1 MRSNEY
7 LIELRDVC
15 VYFTERV
22 GLLGKRVTKALDH
35 VNLSISDGDVIAVVG
50 ESGAG
55 KTTMGRVILGLQKPT
70 SGIALFRGKDIY
82 SLKGREFE
90 EFRRRVQ
97 WVPQD
102 PYSSLD
108 PSLTIG
114 EQLIAPIRRWN
125 PKVDASARA
134 QELLRLAGLVPPS
147 FYMNKYPHQ
156 LSGGQRQR
164 IAIARSLASNPRLIV
179 ADEPVTMIDSS
190 LRISF
195 INTFI
200 ELMRVVNLS
209 LVFITHDIAL
219 ARILLLKSGK
229 GRVVILKDGRIVEE
243 GDINEIVSNPRDEY
257 TKVLVNAAPDLKK
270 WLKGYEKRSEPSL

>member
-1 MRSNEY
+1 MRSDEY

-22 GLLGKRVTKALDH
+22 GLFGKRVTKALDH
-35 VNLSISDGDVIAVVG
+35 VNLGIRDNDVIAVVG

-55 KTTMGRVILGLQKPT
+55 KTTMGRVILGLQRPT
-70 SGIALFRGKDIY
+70 SGLALFKGKDIY

-90 EFRRRVQ
+90 EFRRSVQ

-108 PSLTIG
+108 PSLTVG
-114 EQLIAPIRRWN
+114 EQLMAPIRRWN
-125 PKVDASARA
+125 PKVNAETRA
-134 QELLRLAGLVPPS
+134 EELLRLVGLVPPS

-164 IAIARSLASNPRLIV
+164 VAIARSLASNPRLIV

-190 LRISF
+190 LRIGF

-200 ELMRVVNLS
+200 ELMHRSSLS
-209 LVFITHDIAL
+209 LVFITHDLAL
-219 ARILLLKSGK
+219 ARVLLLKSGR
-229 GRVVILKDGRIVEE
+229 GRVVILRNGRIVEE
-243 GDINEIVSNPRDEY
+243 GDINEIISNPKDEY
-257 TKVLVNAAPDLKK
+257 TKVLINAAPDLKR
-270 WLKGYEKRSEPSL
+270 WLKNREEGVNG

>member
-7 LIELRDVC
+7 LIELKDVS

-22 GLLGKRVTKALDH
+22 GLLSKRVTKALDH
-35 VNLSISDGDVIAVVG
+35 VNLRVSDGDVIAVVG

-70 SGIALFRGKDIY
+70 SGVALFRGKDIY
-82 SLKGREFE
+82 SLKGRNFE
-90 EFRRRVQ
+90 EFRREVQ

-114 EQLIAPIRRWN
+114 EQLMAPIRRWN
-125 PKVDASARA
+125 PKIDASARA
-134 QELLRLAGLVPPS
+134 QELLRLVGLVPPS

-164 IAIARSLASNPRLIV
+164 IAIARSLASNPRLII

-200 ELMRVVNLS
+200 DLIRIVNLS
-209 LVFITHDIAL
+209 LIFITHDIAL
-219 ARILLLKSGK
+219 ARILLLKSSK
-229 GRVVILKDGRIVEE
+229 GRIVILKDGRIVEE
-243 GDINEIVSNPRDEY
+243 GDINEIISNPKDEY
-257 TKVLVNAAPDLKK
+257 TKVLINAAPDLKR
-270 WLKGYEKRSEPSL
+270 WLKAYGEQ

>member
-1 MRSNEY
+1 MRSDEY

-22 GLLGKRVTKALDH
+22 GLFGKRVTKALDH
-35 VNLSISDGDVIAVVG
+35 VNLGIRDNDVIAVVG

-55 KTTMGRVILGLQKPT
+55 KTTMGRVILGLQRPT
-70 SGIALFRGKDIY
+70 SGLALFKGKDIY

-90 EFRRRVQ
+90 EFRRSVQ

-108 PSLTIG
+108 PSLTVG
-114 EQLIAPIRRWN
+114 EQLMAPIRRWN
-125 PKVDASARA
+125 PKVNAETRA
-134 QELLRLAGLVPPS
+134 EELLRLVGLVPPS

-164 IAIARSLASNPRLIV
+164 VAIARSLASNPRLIV

-190 LRISF
+190 LRIGF

-200 ELMRVVNLS
+200 ELMHKSSLS
-209 LVFITHDIAL
+209 LVFITHDLAL
-219 ARILLLKSGK
+219 ARILLLKSGR
-229 GRVVILKDGRIVEE
+229 GRVVILRNGRIVEE
-243 GDINEIVSNPRDEY
+243 GDINEIISNPKDEY
-257 TKVLVNAAPDLKK
+257 TKVLINAAPDLKR
-270 WLKGYEKRSEPSL
+270 WLKNREEGV

>member
-1 MRSNEY
+1 MGSDEY
-7 LIELRDVC
+7 LVELKDVC

-22 GLLGKRVTKALDH
+22 GLFRKRVIKALDH
-35 VNLSISDGDVIAVVG
+35 VSLGIRENDVIAVVG

-70 SGIALFRGKDIY
+70 SGLALFRGKDIY
-82 SLKGREFE
+82 SLRGREFE
-90 EFRRRVQ
+90 EFRRSVQ

-114 EQLIAPIRRWN
+114 EQLMAPIRRWN
-125 PKVDASARA
+125 PKVNAEARA
-134 QELLRLAGLVPPS
+134 EELLKLVGLVPPS

-164 IAIARSLASNPRLIV
+164 VAIARSLASNPRLIV

-190 LRISF
+190 LRIGF
-195 INTFI
+195 VNTFI
-200 ELMRVVNLS
+200 ELMRRSSLS
-209 LVFITHDIAL
+209 LVFITHDLAL
-219 ARILLLKSGK
+219 ARILLLKSGR
-229 GRVVILKDGRIVEE
+229 GRIVILRNGRIVEE
-243 GDINEIVSNPRDEY
+243 GDVNEIINNPKDEY
-257 TKVLVNAAPDLKK
+257 TKVLINAAPDLKR
-270 WLKGYEKRSEPSL
+270 WLKNREEGV

>member
-1 MRSNEY
+1 MGSDEY
-7 LIELRDVC
+7 LVELKDVC

-22 GLLGKRVTKALDH
+22 GLFRKRVIKALDH
-35 VNLSISDGDVIAVVG
+35 VNLGIRENDVIAVVG

-70 SGIALFRGKDIY
+70 SGLALFRGKDIY
-82 SLKGREFE
+82 SLRGREFE
-90 EFRRRVQ
+90 EFRRSVQ

-114 EQLIAPIRRWN
+114 EQLMAPIRRWN
-125 PKVDASARA
+125 PKVNAEARA
-134 QELLRLAGLVPPS
+134 EELLKLVGLVPPS

-164 IAIARSLASNPRLIV
+164 VAIARSLASNPRLIV

-190 LRISF
+190 LRVGF
-195 INTFI
+195 VNTFI
-200 ELMRVVNLS
+200 ELMRRSSLS
-209 LVFITHDIAL
+209 LIFITHDLAL
-219 ARILLLKSGK
+219 ARILLLKSGR
-229 GRVVILKDGRIVEE
+229 GRIVILRNGRIVEE
-243 GDINEIVSNPRDEY
+243 GDVNEIINNPKDEY
-257 TKVLVNAAPDLKK
+257 TKVLINAAPDLKR
-270 WLKGYEKRSEPSL
+270 WLKNREEGV

>member
-1 MRSNEY
+1 MRSDEY

-22 GLLGKRVTKALDH
+22 GLFGKRVTKALDH
-35 VNLSISDGDVIAVVG
+35 VNLGIRDNDVIAVVG

-55 KTTMGRVILGLQKPT
+55 KTTMGRVILGLQRPT
-70 SGIALFRGKDIY
+70 SGLALFKGKDIY

-90 EFRRRVQ
+90 EFRRSVQ

-108 PSLTIG
+108 PSLTVG
-114 EQLIAPIRRWN
+114 EQLMAPIRRWN
-125 PKVDASARA
+125 PKVNAETRA
-134 QELLRLAGLVPPS
+134 EELLKLVGLVPPS

-164 IAIARSLASNPRLIV
+164 VAIARSLASNPRLIV

-190 LRISF
+190 LRIGF

-200 ELMRVVNLS
+200 ELMHKSNLS
-209 LVFITHDIAL
+209 LVFITHDLAL
-219 ARILLLKSGK
+219 ARVLLLKSGK
-229 GRVVILKDGRIVEE
+229 GRVVILRNGRIVEE
-243 GDINEIVSNPRDEY
+243 GDINEIISNPKDEY
-257 TKVLVNAAPDLKK
+257 TKVLINAAPDLKR
-270 WLKGYEKRSEPSL
+270 WLKNREEGVNG

>member
-1 MRSNEY
+1 MRSDEY

-22 GLLGKRVTKALDH
+22 GLFGKRVTKALDH
-35 VNLSISDGDVIAVVG
+35 VNLGIRDNDVIAVVG

-55 KTTMGRVILGLQKPT
+55 KTTMGRVILGLQRPT
-70 SGIALFRGKDIY
+70 SGLALFKGKDIY
-82 SLKGREFE
+82 SLRGREFE
-90 EFRRRVQ
+90 EFRRSVQ

-108 PSLTIG
+108 PSLTVG
-114 EQLIAPIRRWN
+114 EQLMAPIRRWN
-125 PKVDASARA
+125 PKVNAETRA
-134 QELLRLAGLVPPS
+134 EELLRLVGLVPPS

-164 IAIARSLASNPRLIV
+164 VAIARSLASNPRLIV

-190 LRISF
+190 LRIGF

-200 ELMRVVNLS
+200 ELMHRSSLS
-209 LVFITHDIAL
+209 LVFITHDLAL
-219 ARILLLKSGK
+219 ARILLLKSGR
-229 GRVVILKDGRIVEE
+229 GRVVILRNGRIVEE
-243 GDINEIVSNPRDEY
+243 GDINEIISNPKDEY
-257 TKVLVNAAPDLKK
+257 TKVLINAAPDLKR
-270 WLKGYEKRSEPSL
+270 WLKNREEGV

>member
-1 MRSNEY
+1 MRSDEY

-22 GLLGKRVTKALDH
+22 GLFGKRVTKALDH
-35 VNLSISDGDVIAVVG
+35 VNLGIRDNDVIAVVG

-55 KTTMGRVILGLQKPT
+55 KTTMGRVILGLQRPT
-70 SGIALFRGKDIY
+70 SGLALFKGKDIY
-82 SLKGREFE
+82 SLRGREFE
-90 EFRRRVQ
+90 EFRRSVQ

-114 EQLIAPIRRWN
+114 EQLMAPIRRWN
-125 PKVDASARA
+125 PKVNAEARA
-134 QELLRLAGLVPPS
+134 EELLKLVGLVPPS

-164 IAIARSLASNPRLIV
+164 VAIARSLASNPRLIV

-190 LRISF
+190 LRIGF

-200 ELMRVVNLS
+200 ELMHRSSLS
-209 LVFITHDIAL
+209 LVFITHDLAL
-219 ARILLLKSGK
+219 ARVLLLKSGR
-229 GRVVILKDGRIVEE
+229 GRVVILRNGRIVEE
-243 GDINEIVSNPRDEY
+243 GDINEIISNPKDEY
-257 TKVLVNAAPDLKK
+257 TKVLINAAPDLKR
-270 WLKGYEKRSEPSL
+270 WLKNREEGV

>member
-1 MRSNEY
+1 MGSDEY
-7 LIELRDVC
+7 LVELKDVC

-22 GLLGKRVTKALDH
+22 GLFRKRVIKALDH
-35 VNLSISDGDVIAVVG
+35 VNLGIRENDVIAVVG

-70 SGIALFRGKDIY
+70 SGLALFRGKDIY
-82 SLKGREFE
+82 SLRGREFE
-90 EFRRRVQ
+90 EFRRSVQ

-125 PKVDASARA
+125 PKVNAEARA
-134 QELLRLAGLVPPS
+134 EELLKLVGLVPPS

-164 IAIARSLASNPRLIV
+164 VAIARSLASNPRLII

-190 LRISF
+190 LRIGF
-195 INTFI
+195 VNTFI
-200 ELMRVVNLS
+200 ELMRRSSLS
-209 LVFITHDIAL
+209 LIFITHDLAL
-219 ARILLLKSGK
+219 ARILLLKSGR
-229 GRVVILKDGRIVEE
+229 GRIVILRNGKIVEE
-243 GDINEIVSNPRDEY
+243 GDVNEIINNPKDEY
-257 TKVLVNAAPDLKK
+257 TKVLINAAPDLKR
-270 WLKGYEKRSEPSL
+270 WLKNREEGM

>member
-1 MRSNEY
+1 MRSDEY

-22 GLLGKRVTKALDH
+22 GLFGKRVTKALDH
-35 VNLSISDGDVIAVVG
+35 VNLGIRDNDVIAVVG

-70 SGIALFRGKDIY
+70 SGLALFRGKDIY
-82 SLKGREFE
+82 SLRGREFE
-90 EFRRRVQ
+90 EFRRSVQ

-108 PSLTIG
+108 PSLTVG
-114 EQLIAPIRRWN
+114 EQLMAPIRRWN
-125 PKVDASARA
+125 PKVNAETRA
-134 QELLRLAGLVPPS
+134 EELLKLVGLVPPS

-164 IAIARSLASNPRLIV
+164 VAIARSLASNPRLIV

-190 LRISF
+190 LRIGF
-195 INTFI
+195 VNTFI
-200 ELMRVVNLS
+200 ELMRRSSLS
-209 LVFITHDIAL
+209 LVFITHDLAL
-219 ARILLLKSGK
+219 ARILLLKSGR
-229 GRVVILKDGRIVEE
+229 GRIVILRNGRIVEE
-243 GDINEIVSNPRDEY
+243 GDVNEIINNPKDEY
-257 TKVLVNAAPDLKK
+257 TKVLINAAPDLKR
-270 WLKGYEKRSEPSL
+270 WLKNREEGV

>member
-1 MRSNEY
+1 MGSDEY
-7 LIELRDVC
+7 LVELKDVC

-22 GLLGKRVTKALDH
+22 GLFRKSVIKALDH
-35 VNLSISDGDVIAVVG
+35 VNLGIRENDVIAVVG

-70 SGIALFRGKDIY
+70 SGLALFRGKDIY
-82 SLKGREFE
+82 SLRGREFE
-90 EFRRRVQ
+90 EFRRSVQ

-114 EQLIAPIRRWN
+114 EQLMAPIRRWN
-125 PKVDASARA
+125 PKVNAEARA
-134 QELLRLAGLVPPS
+134 EELLKLVGLVPPS

-164 IAIARSLASNPRLIV
+164 VAIARSLASNPRLIV

-190 LRISF
+190 LRIGF
-195 INTFI
+195 VNTFI
-200 ELMRVVNLS
+200 ELMRRSSLS
-209 LVFITHDIAL
+209 LVFITHDLAL
-219 ARILLLKSGK
+219 ARILLLKSGR
-229 GRVVILKDGRIVEE
+229 GRIVILRNGRIVEE
-243 GDINEIVSNPRDEY
+243 GDVNEIINNPKDEY
-257 TKVLVNAAPDLKK
+257 TKVLINAAPDLKR
-270 WLKGYEKRSEPSL
+270 WLKNREEGV

>member
-1 MRSNEY
+1 MRSDEY

-22 GLLGKRVTKALDH
+22 GLFGKRVTKALDH
-35 VNLSISDGDVIAVVG
+35 VNLGIRDNDVIAVVG

-55 KTTMGRVILGLQKPT
+55 KTTMGRVILGLQRPT
-70 SGIALFRGKDIY
+70 SGLALFKGKDIY

-90 EFRRRVQ
+90 EFRRSVQ

-108 PSLTIG
+108 PSLTVG
-114 EQLIAPIRRWN
+114 EQLMAPIRRWN
-125 PKVDASARA
+125 PKVNAETRA
-134 QELLRLAGLVPPS
+134 EELLRLVGLVPPS

-164 IAIARSLASNPRLIV
+164 VAIARSLASNPRLIV

-190 LRISF
+190 LRIGF

-200 ELMRVVNLS
+200 ELMHRSSLS
-209 LVFITHDIAL
+209 LVFITHDLAL
-219 ARILLLKSGK
+219 ARILLLKSGR
-229 GRVVILKDGRIVEE
+229 GRVVILRNGRIVEE
-243 GDINEIVSNPRDEY
+243 GDINEIISNPKDEY
-257 TKVLVNAAPDLKK
+257 TKVLINAAPDLKR
-270 WLKGYEKRSEPSL
+270 WLKNREEGV

>member
-1 MRSNEY
+1 MRSDEY

-22 GLLGKRVTKALDH
+22 GLFGKRVTKALDH
-35 VNLSISDGDVIAVVG
+35 VNLGIRDNDVIAVVG

-55 KTTMGRVILGLQKPT
+55 KTTMGRVILGLQRPT
-70 SGIALFRGKDIY
+70 SGLALFKGKDIY

-90 EFRRRVQ
+90 EFRRSVQ

-108 PSLTIG
+108 PSLTVG
-114 EQLIAPIRRWN
+114 EQLMAPIRRWN
-125 PKVDASARA
+125 PKVNAETRA
-134 QELLRLAGLVPPS
+134 EELLKLVGLVPPS

-164 IAIARSLASNPRLIV
+164 VAIARSLASNPRLIV

-190 LRISF
+190 LRIGF

-200 ELMRVVNLS
+200 ELMHRSSLS
-209 LVFITHDIAL
+209 LVFITHDLAL
-219 ARILLLKSGK
+219 ARILLLKSGR
-229 GRVVILKDGRIVEE
+229 GRVVILRNGRIVEE
-243 GDINEIVSNPRDEY
+243 GDINEIISNPKDEY
-257 TKVLVNAAPDLKK
+257 TKVLINAAPDLKR
-270 WLKGYEKRSEPSL
+270 WLKNREEGV

>member
-1 MRSNEY
+1 MRSDEY

-22 GLLGKRVTKALDH
+22 GLFGKRVTKALDH
-35 VNLSISDGDVIAVVG
+35 VNLGIRDNDVIAVVG

-55 KTTMGRVILGLQKPT
+55 KTTMGRVILGLQRPT
-70 SGIALFRGKDIY
+70 SGLALFRGKDIY
-82 SLKGREFE
+82 SLRGREFE
-90 EFRRRVQ
+90 EFRRSVQ

-108 PSLTIG
+108 PSLTVG
-114 EQLIAPIRRWN
+114 EQLMAPIRRWN
-125 PKVDASARA
+125 SKVNAETRA
-134 QELLRLAGLVPPS
+134 EELLRLVGLVPPS

-164 IAIARSLASNPRLIV
+164 VAIARSLASNPRLIV

-190 LRISF
+190 LRIGF

-200 ELMRVVNLS
+200 ELMRRSSLS
-209 LVFITHDIAL
+209 LVFITHDLAL
-219 ARILLLKSGK
+219 ARVLLLKSGR
-229 GRVVILKDGRIVEE
+229 GRVVILRNGRIIEE
-243 GDINEIVSNPRDEY
+243 GDINEIISNPKDEY
-257 TKVLVNAAPDLKK
+257 AKVLINAAPDLKR
-270 WLKGYEKRSEPSL
+270 WLKNREESV

>member
-1 MRSNEY
+1 MRSDEY

-22 GLLGKRVTKALDH
+22 GLFGKRVTKALDH
-35 VNLSISDGDVIAVVG
+35 VNLGIRDNDVIAVVG

-55 KTTMGRVILGLQKPT
+55 KTTMGRVILGLQRPT
-70 SGIALFRGKDIY
+70 SGLALFKGKDIY

-90 EFRRRVQ
+90 EFRRSVQ

-108 PSLTIG
+108 PSLTVG
-114 EQLIAPIRRWN
+114 EQLMAPIRRWN
-125 PKVDASARA
+125 PKVNAETRA
-134 QELLRLAGLVPPS
+134 EELLRLVGLVPPS

-164 IAIARSLASNPRLIV
+164 VAIARSLASNPRLIV

-190 LRISF
+190 LRIGF

-200 ELMRVVNLS
+200 ELMRRSSLS
-209 LVFITHDIAL
+209 LVFITHDLAL
-219 ARILLLKSGK
+219 ARVLLLKSGR
-229 GRVVILKDGRIVEE
+229 GRVVILRNGRIVEE
-243 GDINEIVSNPRDEY
+243 GDINEIISNPKDEY
-257 TKVLVNAAPDLKK
+257 TKVLINAAPDLKR
-270 WLKGYEKRSEPSL
+270 WLKNREGGV

>member
-1 MRSNEY
+1 MRSDEY

-22 GLLGKRVTKALDH
+22 GLFGKRVTKALDH
-35 VNLSISDGDVIAVVG
+35 VNLGIRDNDVIAVVG

-70 SGIALFRGKDIY
+70 SGLALFRGKDIY
-82 SLKGREFE
+82 SLRGREFE
-90 EFRRRVQ
+90 EFRRSVQ

-108 PSLTIG
+108 PSLTVG
-114 EQLIAPIRRWN
+114 EQLMAPIRRWN
-125 PKVDASARA
+125 PKVNAETRA
-134 QELLRLAGLVPPS
+134 EELLKLVGLVPPS

-164 IAIARSLASNPRLIV
+164 VAIARSLASNPRLIV

-190 LRISF
+190 LRIGF

-200 ELMRVVNLS
+200 ELMHRSSLS
-209 LVFITHDIAL
+209 LVFITHDLAL
-219 ARILLLKSGK
+219 ARILLLKSGR
-229 GRVVILKDGRIVEE
+229 GRVVILRNGRIVEE
-243 GDINEIVSNPRDEY
+243 GDINEIISNPKDEY
-257 TKVLVNAAPDLKK
+257 TKVLINAAPDLKR
-270 WLKGYEKRSEPSL
+270 WLKNREEGV

>member
-1 MRSNEY
+1 MRSNDY
-7 LIELRDVC
+7 LIELRDVS

-22 GLLGKRVTKALDH
+22 GLLSKRITKALDH
-35 VNLSISDGDVIAVVG
+35 VNLKVSDGDVIAVVG

-70 SGIALFRGKDIY
+70 SGVALFRGKDIY
-82 SLKGREFE
+82 SLRGREFE
-90 EFRRRVQ
+90 EFRRSVQ

-114 EQLIAPIRRWN
+114 EQLIAPIKRWN
-125 PKVDASARA
+125 PKIDAVARA
-134 QELLRLAGLVPPS
+134 QELLRLVGLIPPS

-200 ELMRVVNLS
+200 DLIRVINLS
-209 LVFITHDIAL
+209 LIFITHDIAL

-243 GDINEIVSNPRDEY
+243 GDINEIISNPKDEY
-257 TKVLVNAAPDLKK
+257 TKILINAAPDLKK
-270 WLKGYEKRSEPSL
+270 WLKTYGS

>member
-1 MRSNEY
+1 MRSDEY

-22 GLLGKRVTKALDH
+22 GLFGKRVTKALDH
-35 VNLSISDGDVIAVVG
+35 VNLGIRDNDVIAVVG

-55 KTTMGRVILGLQKPT
+55 KTTMGRVILGLQRPT
-70 SGIALFRGKDIY
+70 SGLALFRGKDIY

-90 EFRRRVQ
+90 EFRRSVQ

-108 PSLTIG
+108 PSLTVG
-114 EQLIAPIRRWN
+114 EQLMAPIRRWN
-125 PKVDASARA
+125 PKVNAETRA
-134 QELLRLAGLVPPS
+134 EELLRLVGLVPPS

-164 IAIARSLASNPRLIV
+164 VAIARSLASNPRLIV

-190 LRISF
+190 LRIGF

-200 ELMRVVNLS
+200 ELMHRSSLS
-209 LVFITHDIAL
+209 LVFITHDLAL
-219 ARILLLKSGK
+219 ARILLLKSGR
-229 GRVVILKDGRIVEE
+229 GRVVILRNGRIVEE
-243 GDINEIVSNPRDEY
+243 GDINEIISNPKDEY
-257 TKVLVNAAPDLKK
+257 TKVLINAAPDLKR
-270 WLKGYEKRSEPSL
+270 WLKNREEGVNG